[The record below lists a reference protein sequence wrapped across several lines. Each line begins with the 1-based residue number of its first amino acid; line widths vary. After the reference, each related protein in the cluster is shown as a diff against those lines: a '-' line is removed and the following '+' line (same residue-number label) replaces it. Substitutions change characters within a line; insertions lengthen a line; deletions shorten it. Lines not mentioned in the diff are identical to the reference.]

1 MWRFIVTATAGLV
14 AVCFAGGCTSSAQP
28 PPVIFGGA
36 TQSPVGTGTT
46 TAAAGNAGLSS
57 GQLDA
62 AITAATTRATA
73 VHVTG
78 TLTPLSTLMTLD
90 AHLNRNGPSWGTLGY
105 QGASF
110 PFVANGGVD
119 YFQLTTSLMTLLKM
133 TDPAAKGKWVTSTS
147 SSVEALVFVF
157 SPFLTLNSFLKS
169 GTAGNDDTFTYV
181 GHQQFGSQHV
191 TVYQERSSIGLG
203 ETYDYDFPA
212 VGAALPLRTSGGGSD
227 EGVDLDFTWNQP
239 TTAEVPPLSEIYTGS

>member
-1 MWRFIVTATAGLV
+1 MRRFIVTATAGLV

-28 PPVIFGGA
+28 PAIFGAA

-46 TAAAGNAGLSS
+46 TAAAGNADLSS

-62 AITAATTRATA
+62 AITAAITRATA
-73 VHVTG
+73 VYVTG
-78 TLTPLSTLMTLD
+78 TLTPLSTRMTLD

-105 QGASF
+105 QGATF
-110 PFVANGGVD
+110 PFVASGGVD
-119 YFQLTTSLMTLLKM
+119 YFQLTTSLMTLLKV
-133 TDPAAKGKWVTSTS
+133 TDPTAEGKWVTSTS

-181 GHQQFGSQHV
+181 GPQQFGSQHV

-212 VGAALPLRTSGGGSD
+212 VGAALALRTSGGGSD
-227 EGVDLDFTWNQP
+227 EGVDLDFTWDQP
-239 TTAEVPPLSEIYTGS
+239 TTAEVPPPSEIYTGS